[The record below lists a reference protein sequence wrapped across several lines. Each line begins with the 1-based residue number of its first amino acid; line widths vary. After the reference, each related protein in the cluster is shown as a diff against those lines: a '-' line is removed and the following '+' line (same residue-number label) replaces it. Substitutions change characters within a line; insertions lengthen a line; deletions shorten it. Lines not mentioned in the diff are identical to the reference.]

1 MQSWKCSTRSD
12 PQRACVVTW
21 NHHVFSTGTK
31 KDIFMPF
38 VTEVFSYDKLSE
50 IGQTPPKCVC
60 FIYKM
65 CICFI
70 YKKMKISFVFSFDG
84 ISFFYRKLTF
94 LVPDDKLLFF
104 IRRREVWICKHFL
117 TNILKDWQIINN
129 FSHYSHLHAKLLPP
143 LKGQKRIMYR
153 HI

>member
-12 PQRACVVTW
+12 PQHACVVTW

-50 IGQTPPKCVC
+50 IGQTPPKTH
-60 FIYKM
+60 F
-65 CICFI
+65 FI

-84 ISFFYRKLTF
+84 ISFFL
-94 LVPDDKLLFF
+94 
-104 IRRREVWICKHFL
+104 
-117 TNILKDWQIINN
+117 
-129 FSHYSHLHAKLLPP
+129 
-143 LKGQKRIMYR
+143 
-153 HI
+153 